1 MGLQHFAIALFV
13 VVSFSP
19 VYSQDDAQT
28 SNHSIAKA
36 VLNSP
41 SNTPNAEM
49 QEIFAADQAIRLD
62 VERRGGWIA
71 IKDDKEFQKRWEEQ
85 DAKNLKRTRELL
97 EKGALNAGID
107 YYQAAFIF
115 QHSSKPEDFVKAH
128 HLAVIS
134 ISKGYD
140 ARWISAATLDRFLQA
155 VGRQQIYGTQ
165 YRANEVG
172 IYVRQ
177 PVELGIVNDA
187 ERAQLNVPALSEDE

>member
-1 MGLQHFAIALFV
+1 MGFQHFAIALYV
-13 VVSFSP
+13 VLSFSP
-19 VYSQDDAQT
+19 VYAQDVAQT
-28 SNHSIAKA
+28 SSHDSAI
-36 VLNSP
+36 VVHNSP

-165 YRANEVG
+165 YRTNEVG
-172 IYVRQ
+172 KHVRQ

>member
-1 MGLQHFAIALFV
+1 MGFQHFAIALYV
-13 VVSFSP
+13 VLSFSP
-19 VYSQDDAQT
+19 VYAQDVAQT
-28 SNHSIAKA
+28 SSHSSAI
-36 VLNSP
+36 VVHNSP
-41 SNTPNAEM
+41 SNIPNAEM

-62 VERRGGWIA
+62 VEKRGGWIA
-71 IKDDKEFQKRWEEQ
+71 IKDDKQFQKRWEEQ
-85 DAKNLKRTRELL
+85 DAENLKRTSELL
-97 EKGALNAGID
+97 EKGALNAGVD
-107 YYQAAFIF
+107 YYYAAFIF
-115 QHSSKPEDFVKAH
+115 QHSSKPEDFLKAH

-172 IYVRQ
+172 KYVRQ